1 MITYTDPTA
10 GDDTAAIQD
19 VAGNDDATFTT
30 GMNSVPAVTNNSDQ
44 TNNAPTGAPTI
55 TGTAQVG
62 QTLTAVTTA
71 IMDANGLNNVSYTY
85 QWIRHDTGTGVDT
98 IIAGATASTY
108 TLVAADEGKTIKV
121 KVSFTDDASNS
132 ETLTSVATAVVS
144 AAATTVPGA
153 PTSLTA
159 TASGTTTIDLSWT
172 APASTGGSAITGYKI
187 EVSPDGSA
195 NWTDLVA
202 NTNSATTTYAHTGLA
217 AGTTRHYRVSAINTT
232 GTGLPSNVD
241 NATTTAADTTPPT
254 LTSATVLANGQIIEL
269 QLSENMKRSNLPPA
283 SAFTATAG
291 GSAVTLSLVFTSTA
305 DTYWISVPSLTVIRQ
320 GQVVVVTY
328 TDPSTGDDVN
338 AIQDVAGN
346 DDATFTTGM
355 NGVPAV
361 TNNSTVN
368 TPATGAPTIAGTPQV
383 GETLTAVTTAIMDAN
398 GLNNVSYTYQWIRVD
413 GSDSNIAGA
422 TASTYTLVA
431 ADEGKTIKVKVSLT
445 DDASNP
451 ETLTSVATAVVSAAA
466 ATVPGAPTGLT
477 ATASGNTQI
486 NLSWTAPA
494 STGGSAIT
502 GYKIEV
508 SSDGGSSWTD
518 LVANTN
524 SATTTSAQHT
534 GLAAGTTRHYR
545 VSAINTTGTGLPSNV
560 DNATTNSPT
569 NAVPTFTEGTT
580 ATRSVAENTAAGQ
593 NVGTA
598 VGATDTDS
606 GDTLEYSLHGTD
618 AGSFSIVS
626 TSGQI
631 QTSAVLNHEAKASYS
646 LTVRVSDGT
655 ATADIALTVN
665 VTDVDEK
672 PDQPAAPTVSGSTAS
687 VDVSWTAP
695 GLNGGPAITRYDLRY
710 RKGTTGSFTDGPQ
723 DVTGTSSAISG
734 LDAGSL
740 YQVQVRAENG
750 ETPSDWS
757 PSGSGTTN
765 SPAPGAPTIPTVWS
779 GTLTVRNLSGVLG
792 CSNGVSNGFCSVH
805 LSDDAF
811 TYDSTDYAIRTIFL
825 RELSRRLE
833 LELAPALTTATQ
845 ALTLTVDG
853 TAFLF
858 EDADVKGVSTRYW
871 NNTGL
876 SWTVGDTVS
885 LTLTEP
891 NLLLNF
897 GTASDS
903 SPVKVSERGT
913 LHRFVLSLRTRPNAA
928 PNGYPQQP
936 VTIPLLVTH
945 VGGATTADYEGL
957 PASVT
962 FGVGESEAD
971 FDLRAIPD
979 QMIETGE
986 GLRIDFGALPPGIVK
1001 GAWGPYETVEF
1012 VDGPV
1017 PSLGSTDPPGDGG
1030 GGGTDP
1036 PDDGTDPPGDG
1047 AGGGTDPPGGGG
1059 GGGGGG
1065 SGPLQ
1070 TVPGAPINLVAV
1082 ATDGAVTLTWD
1093 APEDDGGSAIT
1104 DYEYQI
1110 NGRGSWTS
1118 IGSTLTT
1125 YTVTSL
1131 VNGTEYTFQVRA
1143 VNRIGRSQP
1152 SSDPSEATPRAAVA
1166 LDFAHFA
1173 NGDGTTSDL
1182 VFVNVASQ
1190 PVRPALYFYDTEGAL
1205 VSAESVVDVT
1215 GDLEIAEDG
1224 GLTVLTEM
1232 EPLGELTIST
1242 HGQGDLVSGS
1252 VRVVSEGPIGGMLRF
1267 EHPAL
1272 GVAGVGAGPPV
1283 SDALFPVRRQEG
1295 GITTGVALHNLESS
1309 PALVRCDLMR
1319 EGVLLDAAS
1328 IPLEANG
1335 QTSWLLDQAFPAADT
1350 SDFAGAVRC
1359 DAVGEDLF
1367 TAVALEMDP
1376 ATRTFITLPVFPVP
1390 EMQ

>member
-1 MITYTDPTA
+1 M
-10 GDDTAAIQD
+10 AA
-19 VAGNDDATFTT
+19 
-30 GMNSVPAVTNNSDQ
+30 
-44 TNNAPTGAPTI
+44 
-55 TGTAQVG
+55 
-62 QTLTAVTTA
+62 
-71 IMDANGLNNVSYTY
+71 
-85 QWIRHDTGTGVDT
+85 
-98 IIAGATASTY
+98 
-108 TLVAADEGKTIKV
+108 
-121 KVSFTDDASNS
+121 
-132 ETLTSVATAVVS
+132 
-144 AAATTVPGA
+144 
-153 PTSLTA
+153 
-159 TASGTTTIDLSWT
+159 
-172 APASTGGSAITGYKI
+172 
-187 EVSPDGSA
+187 
-195 NWTDLVA
+195 
-202 NTNSATTTYAHTGLA
+202 
-217 AGTTRHYRVSAINTT
+217 
-232 GTGLPSNVD
+232 
-241 NATTTAADTTPPT
+241 
-254 LTSATVLANGQIIEL
+254 SATVLANGQIIEL

-431 ADEGKTIKVKVSLT
+431 ADEGKTIKVKVSFT

-1036 PDDGTDPPGDG
+1036 PMTARTLPV
-1047 AGGGTDPPGGGG
+1047 
-1059 GGGGGG
+1059 
-1065 SGPLQ
+1065 
-1070 TVPGAPINLVAV
+1070 TVLAAARTLPVAV
-1082 ATDGAVTLTWD
+1082 V
-1093 APEDDGGSAIT
+1093 
-1104 DYEYQI
+1104 
-1110 NGRGSWTS
+1110 
-1118 IGSTLTT
+1118 
-1125 YTVTSL
+1125 V
-1131 VNGTEYTFQVRA
+1131 
-1143 VNRIGRSQP
+1143 
-1152 SSDPSEATPRAAVA
+1152 AAVA
-1166 LDFAHFA
+1166 
-1173 NGDGTTSDL
+1173 
-1182 VFVNVASQ
+1182 VVARSKRCRA
-1190 PVRPALYFYDTEGAL
+1190 RP
-1205 VSAESVVDVT
+1205 
-1215 GDLEIAEDG
+1215 
-1224 GLTVLTEM
+1224 
-1232 EPLGELTIST
+1232 
-1242 HGQGDLVSGS
+1242 
-1252 VRVVSEGPIGGMLRF
+1252 
-1267 EHPAL
+1267 
-1272 GVAGVGAGPPV
+1272 
-1283 SDALFPVRRQEG
+1283 
-1295 GITTGVALHNLESS
+1295 
-1309 PALVRCDLMR
+1309 
-1319 EGVLLDAAS
+1319 
-1328 IPLEANG
+1328 
-1335 QTSWLLDQAFPAADT
+1335 
-1350 SDFAGAVRC
+1350 
-1359 DAVGEDLF
+1359 
-1367 TAVALEMDP
+1367 
-1376 ATRTFITLPVFPVP
+1376 
-1390 EMQ
+1390 